1 MPETD
6 KITPDKNLA
15 IVIKIL
21 LKNYAKII
29 YSLLT
34 NGYKDVIIFKW
45 QALLKGLPCPFA
57 AKIKVFGA
65 KIDFH
70 Y

>member
-1 MPETD
+1 MKFRLSRTEKGIILPETD
-6 KITPDKNLA
+6 KIASDKNLA

-34 NGYKDVIIFKW
+34 NGYKDVIIFRW
-45 QALLKGLPCPFA
+45 
-57 AKIKVFGA
+57 
-65 KIDFH
+65 
-70 Y
+70 